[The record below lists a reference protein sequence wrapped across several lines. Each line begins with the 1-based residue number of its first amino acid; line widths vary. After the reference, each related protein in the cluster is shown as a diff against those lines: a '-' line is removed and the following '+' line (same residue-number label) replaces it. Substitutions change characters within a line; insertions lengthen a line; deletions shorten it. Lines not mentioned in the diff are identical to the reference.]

1 MGPTKIGVSP
11 AAVAFS
17 VAILTATAVA
27 QAADPPTITENDVI
41 AGTMN
46 IDFGTRTR
54 LDTTG
59 KLTAGSPAEG
69 SRDVY
74 TFGFNVATTTEFS
87 GSIERQP
94 RLQSSVLG
102 REVQPAALQ
111 YNVGLAVRN
120 PANLQD
126 KRSIGKWVG
135 TVPIDANGVYVLDG
149 GAAAGSP
156 LRIAVDTVGQAQG
169 FTENFSGRLVGKPPQ
184 KKGLIEEV
192 RTFSRTIGGRQVN
205 IQVKGSDPM
214 RFDNIVLAVGP
225 ARIYP
230 RTVVNGRMDFDYET
244 GNWYTDGIRFRYTQ
258 DGVDREDV
266 VTGSIKWVE
275 DANRKQ
281 NGKGRYEFNLRFNED
296 KNRPATGEAAAF
308 AKGASEEDAF
318 FAVDTSVPTLTGT
331 VDFVDTM
338 IPGRDAPT
346 ASKITYHLNANRLTK
361 QQVMN
366 FFKLWM
372 LAVGPTNDE

>member
-1 MGPTKIGVSP
+1 MGASQARFLP
-11 AAVAFS
+11 AALAAALVA
-17 VAILTATAVA
+17 APAY
-27 QAADPPTITENDVI
+27 AADPPTITENDVI
-41 AGTMN
+41 AGTMS

-54 LDTTG
+54 LDTSG
-59 KLTAGSPAEG
+59 KLAAGSPAEG
-69 SRDVY
+69 SKDVY
-74 TFGFNVATTTEFS
+74 TFDLNVVTTTQFA
-87 GSIERQP
+87 GKIERQP
-94 RLQSSVLG
+94 RLQSAVIG

-111 YNVGLAVRN
+111 YDIGLAVRN
-120 PANLQD
+120 PQNLQE
-126 KRSIGKWVG
+126 KRNIGKWVG
-135 TVPIDANGVYVLDG
+135 TVPIDANGVYLLDG

-169 FTENFSGRLVGKPPQ
+169 FSESFAGRLAGKPPV
-184 KKGLIEEV
+184 KKGLVEEV
-192 RTFSRTIGGRQVN
+192 RTFSRQVGGKQVN

-214 RFDNIVLAVGP
+214 RFESVTLAAGP

-244 GNWYTDGIRFRYTQ
+244 GNWYTDGLRFRYTQ
-258 DGVDREDV
+258 DGVDREDI

-275 DANRKQ
+275 DANRKV

-296 KNRPATGEAAAF
+296 KNKPSTTEAAAF
-308 AKGASEEDAF
+308 AKGASDEDAF
-318 FAVDTSVPTLTGT
+318 FAVDTSVPTLTGS
-331 VDFVDTM
+331 VDFVDT
-338 IPGRDAPT
+338 IIAGREAPT
-346 ASKITYHLNANRLTK
+346 ASKITYKLNANRLTK

>member
-1 MGPTKIGVSP
+1 MSSTSPRPVVALALGGSLLACAGVW
-11 AAVAFS
+11 AAE
-17 VAILTATAVA
+17 
-27 QAADPPTITENDVI
+27 PPTITENDVV
-41 AGTMN
+41 AGTMT
-46 IDFGTRTR
+46 IEFGTRTR

-59 KLTAGSPAEG
+59 KLAAGSPAEG
-69 SRDVY
+69 SRDLY
-74 TFGFNVATTTEFS
+74 SFDLNVVTTTQFA

-94 RLQSSVLG
+94 RLASSVLG

-111 YNVGLAVRN
+111 YNVSLAVRN
-120 PANLQD
+120 PANLQE
-126 KRSIGKWVG
+126 KRNVGKWVG
-135 TVPIDANGVYVLDG
+135 AVPIDGQGVYLLDG

-156 LRIAVDTVGQAQG
+156 LRIAVDTVGSAQG
-169 FTENFSGRLVGKPPQ
+169 FTDNFSGRLVGRPIE
-184 KKGLIEEV
+184 KKGLVQEA
-192 RTFSRTIGGRQVN
+192 RTFSRMIAGRQIN

-214 RFDNIVLAVGP
+214 RFDNVVLAAGP

-230 RTVVNGRMDFDYET
+230 RAVVNGRMDFDYET
-244 GNWYTDGIRFRYTQ
+244 GNWYTDGLRFRYTL
-258 DGVDREDV
+258 DGADREDL

-296 KNRPATGEAAAF
+296 KNRPSTSESAAF
-308 AKGASEEDAF
+308 AASGSEEDAF
-318 FAVDTSVPTLTGT
+318 FAVDTSIPTLTGT
-331 VDFVDTM
+331 VEFVDTM
-338 IPGRDAPT
+338 VPGRDAPT
-346 ASKITYHLNANRLTK
+346 ASKIAYHLNANRLTK

>member
-1 MGPTKIGVSP
+1 MTPTLP
-11 AAVAFS
+11 RP
-17 VAILTATAVA
+17 LTALALAATVLVA
-27 QAADPPTITENDVI
+27 PLTWAADPPTLTENDVVS
-41 AGTMN
+41 GTMT

-59 KLTAGSPAEG
+59 KLAAGSPAEG

-74 TFGFNVATTTEFS
+74 TFDLNVATTTQFA

-94 RLQSSVLG
+94 RLSSSVLG
-102 REVQPAALQ
+102 REIQPAALQ
-111 YNVGLAVRN
+111 YNATLAVRN
-120 PANLQD
+120 PSNLQE
-126 KRSIGKWVG
+126 KRTVGKWVG
-135 TVPIDANGVYVLDG
+135 AVPIDAQGVYLLDG

-156 LRIAVDTVGQAQG
+156 LRIAIDTVGSAQG
-169 FTENFSGRLVGKPPQ
+169 FTDNFGGRLVGKPVE
-184 KKGLIEEV
+184 KKGLVQEV
-192 RTFSRTIGGRQVN
+192 RTFSRMIGGRQVN

-214 RFDNIVLAVGP
+214 RFDNVALAAGP

-244 GNWYTDGIRFRYTQ
+244 GNWYTDGLRFRYTL
-258 DGVDREDV
+258 DGQDREDL

-296 KNRPATGEAAAF
+296 KNRPATSETAAF
-308 AKGASEEDAF
+308 AKSSSEEDAF

-338 IPGRDAPT
+338 VPGREAPS